1 MSPSVMLVGSSVYNK
16 IFIVGLVAK
25 SWAVILCGPLLL
37 FSGLTYMCELTKTY
51 RQNFLHFGKLTVLM
65 KTDLLIIGAGPF
77 GLALA
82 AQAAHDGIEHI
93 IVGKAMGF
101 WRENMPKGM
110 FLRSACD
117 WHLDPQNEHTIEA
130 FLRTQGKTPKDVE
143 PLSLEFYLT
152 YAEWF
157 QQQKNIK
164 PLPVYVE
171 QIDSLP
177 VSELSEPTH
186 GFIATTAD
194 GDTIT
199 AKRVAVAPG
208 FKHFANAPHE
218 LTTRLPRGRYQH
230 TSTFVD
236 FSDAK
241 DQRFLIIGGRQSA
254 YEWAALLLEAG
265 AKAVHLSH
273 RHASPA
279 FDVADWSWVNEL
291 VDNIAGDP
299 SWFRRLSQ
307 TEKDAVSHR
316 LWAEGR
322 LKLEPWLAP
331 RLKDDRVHIHPQTQ
345 LLTCTETTNADL
357 EVVLSNDET
366 IKIDTIVLATGY
378 KVDIT
383 RLPIF
388 SPNLIRRLETRNGF
402 PVLDDHF
409 ETSIPGLFIT
419 SMPATQDFGPF
430 FGFTISVRASAKL
443 ISQRLLAPRS

>member
-1 MSPSVMLVGSSVYNK
+1 MN
-16 IFIVGLVAK
+16 
-25 SWAVILCGPLLL
+25 
-37 FSGLTYMCELTKTY
+37 
-51 RQNFLHFGKLTVLM
+51 
-65 KTDLLIIGAGPF
+65 TDLLIIGAGPF

-82 AQAAHDGIEHI
+82 AQAAHDGIEHV
-93 IVGKAMGF
+93 IVGKPMGF

-143 PLSLEFYLT
+143 PLSLEFYLS

-157 QQQKNIK
+157 RQQKNIE

-171 QIDSLP
+171 QIDRLQTNDFSD
-177 VSELSEPTH
+177 ETH
-186 GFIATTAD
+186 GFIATTAT
-194 GDTIT
+194 GETIE
-199 AKRVAVAPG
+199 AKRVVLAPG
-208 FKHFANAPHE
+208 FKHFANFPSE
-218 LTTRLPRGRYQH
+218 LTVKLPRGRYQH

-236 FSDAK
+236 FRNANDK
-241 DQRFLIIGGRQSA
+241 RFLIIGGRQSA

-291 VDNIAGDP
+291 VDNMAADP
-299 SWFRRLSQ
+299 NWFRRLSQ
-307 TEKDAVSHR
+307 TEKDEVSHR

-331 RLKDDRVHIHPQTQ
+331 RLNDDRVHIHPQTQ
-345 LLTCTETTNADL
+345 LVTCKETANGDL
-357 EVVLSNDET
+357 EVVVSNGET
-366 IKIDTIVLATGY
+366 INVDTIVLATGY
-378 KVDIT
+378 KVEIT
-383 RLPIF
+383 RLPIL
-388 SPNLIRRLETRNGF
+388 SPNLKTKLETRNGF
-402 PVLDDHF
+402 PVLDNHF

-419 SMPATQDFGPF
+419 SMPAAQDFGPF
-430 FGFTISVRASAKL
+430 FGFTISVRTSAKL